1 MVFVAKKPHLY
12 IPELQQQ
19 TTELLNIGLYFGSTV
34 SAEQATSWLALSR
47 AIRQTTRSIRC
58 LWLRFA
64 DGDESVLSM
73 LRSFGQELVGCAAV
87 QSLILENKIGMA
99 ELLCL
104 KDYLTSNTSIRGIK
118 FLRTSLDT
126 AAFILL
132 RDFFAGNDSLKVL
145 DVFANNG
152 VGDEAIKELL
162 GAILEGKSRLETLN
176 VGESNF
182 GDDVEGVSRV
192 TESGVDAIL
201 SFVRRSKCRNLS
213 YTVIELNE
221 ACRTYFDVF
230 VSLMDHLFL
239 HLPHDSL
246 APSIAHVKIRLR
258 GLTDARIIE
267 LARILQS
274 PNCNISRLELCG
286 SFGDE
291 GVECLAEALKSNRT
305 VKTISIGVSENLSDR
320 GGQHI
325 LRACQ
330 DIDGT
335 GSWSSVT
342 RSNHTLRS
350 VFISEK
356 HAPRMSAGLISKL
369 QSLTSEDPRRTL
381 QNKAWNF
388 IQRDMGCLPNLNL
401 KTTHMPYFLKFVA
414 TNGGHDCLFRT
425 LRAGY
430 FPDLFTNP
438 TPEKIRLKQQM
449 DKIEHENKALRT
461 SLEREMRKNQNLRLL
476 ERECQNDRVSC
487 QSYRRDREE
496 QERFK
501 HWYEKRDLKHCCL
514 LPFIKAFEVGKM
526 MIELLKEIYRI

>member
-19 TTELLNIGLYFGSTV
+19 TTELVNIGLYFGSTV
-34 SAEQATSWLALSR
+34 SEEQASSWLALAR

-73 LRSFGQELVGCAAV
+73 LRSFGQELVGCTAV
-87 QSLILENKIGMA
+87 QSLILENKVGMA

-104 KDYLTSNTSIRGIK
+104 KDYLTSNTSMRGIK

-132 RDFFAGNDSLKVL
+132 RDFFAGNGSLKVL
-145 DVFANNG
+145 DVYANNG
-152 VGDEAIKELL
+152 VGDEAVREVL
-162 GAILEGKSRLETLN
+162 GAISEGRSRLETLN

-192 TESGVDAIL
+192 THSGVEAIL
-201 SFVRRSKCRNLS
+201 AFVRRSKFLNLPF
-213 YTVIELNE
+213 TV
-221 ACRTYFDVF
+221 RTYVDVF
-230 VSLMDHLFL
+230 VSLMHHLL
-239 HLPHDSL
+239 SLPRNSL
-246 APSIAHVKIRLR
+246 ARSIAHLKIRLR
-258 GLTDARIIE
+258 GLTNARVIK
-267 LARILQS
+267 LANILQS

-291 GVECLAEALKSNRT
+291 GVEFLAEALKTNRT
-305 VKTISIGVSENLSDR
+305 VKTISIGVTENLSDR
-320 GGQHI
+320 GGRQI

-356 HAPRMSAGLISKL
+356 HAPRMSSGLICKL

-388 IQRDMGCLPNLNL
+388 IQRDVDCLPNLNL
-401 KTTHMPYFLKFVA
+401 KTKHMPYFLKFVA
-414 TNGGHDCLFRT
+414 TNGGHDCLFQV

-430 FPDLFTNP
+430 FPDLFTHP
-438 TPEKIRLKQQM
+438 TPEKIRLKQHM
-449 DKIEHENKALRT
+449 KKIEYENQTLRT
-461 SLEREMRKNQNLRLL
+461 SLEREMRKNQSLRSF
-476 ERECQNDRVSC
+476 ERELQNDRASNQSC
-487 QSYRRDREE
+487 RRDREE

-514 LPFIKAFEVGKM
+514 QPFIKAFEVGKM

>member
-34 SAEQATSWLALSR
+34 SAEQTTSWLALSR

-104 KDYLTSNTSIRGIK
+104 KDYLTSNTSMRGIK

-132 RDFFAGNDSLKVL
+132 HDFFAGNDSLKVL
-145 DVFANNG
+145 DAFSNNG

-162 GAILEGKSRLETLN
+162 GAISEGKSRLETLN

-192 TESGVDAIL
+192 TESGVEAIL
-201 SFVRRSKCRNLS
+201 SFVRR
-213 YTVIELNE
+213 T
-221 ACRTYFDVF
+221 
-230 VSLMDHLFL
+230 
-239 HLPHDSL
+239 
-246 APSIAHVKIRLR
+246 PSMAHVKIRLR

-286 SFGDE
+286 RFGDE
-291 GVECLAEALKSNRT
+291 GVEFLAEALKSNHT

-320 GGQHI
+320 GGRHI

-414 TNGGHDCLFRT
+414 TNGGHDCLFRI

-476 ERECQNDRVSC
+476 ERESQNDRVSR

-496 QERFK
+496 QEQFK

>member
-19 TTELLNIGLYFGSTV
+19 TTELLNIGLYFGSTI
-34 SAEQATSWLALSR
+34 SAEQTTSWLALSR

-104 KDYLTSNTSIRGIK
+104 KDYLTSNTSMRGIK

-132 RDFFAGNDSLKVL
+132 HDFFAGNDSLKVL

-192 TESGVDAIL
+192 TESGVEAIL
-201 SFVRRSKCRNLS
+201 SFVRR
-213 YTVIELNE
+213 T
-221 ACRTYFDVF
+221 
-230 VSLMDHLFL
+230 
-239 HLPHDSL
+239 
-246 APSIAHVKIRLR
+246 PSIAHVKIRLR

-291 GVECLAEALKSNRT
+291 GVEFLAEALKSNRT

-320 GGQHI
+320 GGRHI

-335 GSWSSVT
+335 GTWSSVT

-369 QSLTSEDPRRTL
+369 QSLTSEDPHRTL

-388 IQRDMGCLPNLNL
+388 IQRDMCCLPNLNL

-414 TNGGHDCLFRT
+414 TNGGRDCLFRI

-438 TPEKIRLKQQM
+438 TPEKIRLKHQM
-449 DKIEHENKALRT
+449 NKIEHENKALRT

-476 ERECQNDRVSC
+476 ERERQNDRVSS
-487 QSYRRDREE
+487 QTHRRDREE

-514 LPFIKAFEVGKM
+514 QPFIKAFEVGKM

>member
-19 TTELLNIGLYFGSTV
+19 TTELVNIGLYFGSTV
-34 SAEQATSWLALSR
+34 SEEQASSWLALAR

-73 LRSFGQELVGCAAV
+73 LRSFGQELVGCTAV
-87 QSLILENKIGMA
+87 QSLILENKVGMA

-104 KDYLTSNTSIRGIK
+104 KDYLTSNTSMRGIK

-132 RDFFAGNDSLKVL
+132 RDFFAGNGSLKVL
-145 DVFANNG
+145 DVYANNG
-152 VGDEAIKELL
+152 VGDEAVREVL
-162 GAILEGKSRLETLN
+162 GAISEGRSRLETLN

-192 TESGVDAIL
+192 THSGVEAIL
-201 SFVRRSKCRNLS
+201 AFVRRTR
-213 YTVIELNE
+213 
-221 ACRTYFDVF
+221 
-230 VSLMDHLFL
+230 
-239 HLPHDSL
+239 
-246 APSIAHVKIRLR
+246 SIAHLKIRLR
-258 GLTDARIIE
+258 GLTNARVIK
-267 LARILQS
+267 LANILQS

-291 GVECLAEALKSNRT
+291 GVEFLAEALKTNRT
-305 VKTISIGVSENLSDR
+305 VKTISIGVTENLSDR
-320 GGQHI
+320 GGRQI

-356 HAPRMSAGLISKL
+356 HAPRMSSGLICKL

-388 IQRDMGCLPNLNL
+388 IQRDVDCLPNLNL
-401 KTTHMPYFLKFVA
+401 KTKHMPYFLKFVA
-414 TNGGHDCLFRT
+414 TNGGHDCLFQV

-430 FPDLFTNP
+430 FPDLFTHP
-438 TPEKIRLKQQM
+438 TPEKIRLKQHM
-449 DKIEHENKALRT
+449 KKIEYENQTLRT
-461 SLEREMRKNQNLRLL
+461 SLEREMRKNQSLRSF
-476 ERECQNDRVSC
+476 ERELQNDRASNQSC
-487 QSYRRDREE
+487 RRDREE

-514 LPFIKAFEVGKM
+514 QPFIKAFEVGKM